1 MIKIRATT
9 TADKAW
15 VTQFVAAQWGSEI
28 VVAHG
33 AVYHPAD
40 LPGFVA
46 LLDDE
51 VVGLVTYVMAEGAC
65 EIVTLDALRPLQGI
79 GTLLLQAVKK
89 EAVQTGCCRLWLI
102 TTNDNLAALRFY
114 QRRGFALAALHRDA
128 LAQSRQIKPQISLVG
143 MDGIPLRD
151 ELELEMTLC

>member
-1 MIKIRATT
+1 MVRIHSVTPT
-9 TADKAW
+9 DKAW
-15 VTQFVAAQWGSEI
+15 LTQFVMAQWGSEM

-33 AVYHPAD
+33 VTYYPAD

-46 LLDDE
+46 RLADE

-65 EIVTLDALRPLQGI
+65 EIVTIDAIRPFQGI
-79 GTLLLQAVKK
+79 GTLLLAAVKA
-89 EAVQTGCCRLWLI
+89 EAVQAGCRRLWLI

-114 QRRGFALAALHRDA
+114 QRRGFVLAALHRNA
-128 LAQSRQIKPQISLVG
+128 LALSRQIKPQIPLIG

-151 ELELEMTLC
+151 ELELEMAL